1 MVKAELIWS
10 DTVVR
15 KACAGWSRSPCEC
28 PSVCKGESGGCL
40 LLLLQPE
47 KDGVKSA
54 INEVAFSQGR

>member
-15 KACAGWSRSPCEC
+15 KACAGWSRSPCVC
-28 PSVCKGESGGCL
+28 PSVCKGESVVV
-40 LLLLQPE
+40 LLLQPE